1 MMGLIV
7 GLFFLSSLEFKMFW
21 LACMLVSLY
30 RNVVTAEEL
39 AARQDERVSDEAE
52 P

>member
-1 MMGLIV
+1 VGLIV

-21 LACMLVSLY
+21 LACTLVSLY
-30 RNVVTAEEL
+30 RNVVTREEM
-39 AARQDERVSDEAE
+39 AATQDRRAFADTTE

>member
-1 MMGLIV
+1 MVGLLV

-30 RNVVTAEEL
+30 RNVVTAESL
-39 AARQDERVSDEAE
+39 AAARTRRASDAAE